1 MTSATVVTSL
11 LLFLL
16 AGFCEIGGGW
26 LVWQWIREGR
36 PWFWGLL
43 GRAGALSSWCGP
55 YAATCSLRSRLCS
68 LRRFFIVLSLLWG
81 CLVDRNIPDR
91 FDIVGAIVSLV
102 GVTIIM
108 YWPR

>member
-16 AGFCEIGGGW
+16 AGLCEIGGGW

-36 PWFWGLL
+36 PWSWGLL
-43 GRAGALSSWCGP
+43 GGLGALSLWCGP

-68 LRRFFIVLSLLWG
+68 LRRFFIVLSL
-81 CLVDRNIPDR
+81 C
-91 FDIVGAIVSLV
+91 GAVWLIGTFPTVLILSELL
-102 GVTIIM
+102 
-108 YWPR
+108 